1 MHSCIGSACLVLPV
15 QPCLARE
22 NACTCSVDL
31 CLAIESVFFAL
42 SNFSQAH
49 QLLLDNQ
56 VGAVTLEVIDLELQ
70 RADHREEVGRSAMLR
85 AGWRAGGAPGPMEG
99 SGNAASASVL
109 VWQSTQWSGRV
120 VWAAA

>member
-1 MHSCIGSACLVLPV
+1 M
-15 QPCLARE
+15 
-22 NACTCSVDL
+22 DL

-70 RADHREEVGRSAMLR
+70 RADHREEVGGSAMLM
-85 AGWRAGGAPGPMEG
+85 AG
-99 SGNAASASVL
+99 
-109 VWQSTQWSGRV
+109 
-120 VWAAA
+120 